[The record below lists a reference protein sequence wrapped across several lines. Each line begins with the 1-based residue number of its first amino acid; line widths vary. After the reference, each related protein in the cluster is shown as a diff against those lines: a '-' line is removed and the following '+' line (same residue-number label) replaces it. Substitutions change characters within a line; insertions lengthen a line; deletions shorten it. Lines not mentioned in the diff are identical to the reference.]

1 MYEPNA
7 SEVHARSV
15 ALMRFLSAV
24 ARHAHVAEHVYVVGG
39 AVRNYV
45 LGEPIKDIDIVI
57 DSVATGHDS
66 EWFARRIATEI
77 PTSTNLT
84 TNQYGVAILTI
95 KGDWSL
101 DGHPMQG
108 EVMEIANARAESYG
122 AGGQGYKPT
131 DVRPATIEE
140 DVYRRE
146 FTFNTLLWRLSD
158 LADGPDA
165 APVIDITGRGLRDLE
180 QRQILTPSPADQ
192 TFSDDPT
199 RMLRAVKFALRYGF
213 EIPPEIVE
221 SIRRNAGTLRDV
233 PWEPVTALLVN
244 NVLRMENALDGLPML
259 AQLGLLDVLVEIT
272 HAGPARAYLSRQM
285 KEERRPELLVLMLDA
300 GFDLDI
306 PVAKLSPEQRERLL
320 TVTGDMSDADAG
332 AFLTAVERPPV
343 DNNQI
348 IATLGLAPRDRG
360 LIAPLA
366 REALLGRPSLVDAPA
381 ELTRRVIGA
390 WPGVQRNAAKKVVY
404 AAVFLEE
411 SSREALLAWWESHVG
426 HVLLPKLY
434 AHHMTVAFKPTPEA
448 LATLPLGEPSTVHVV
463 GWGDD
468 GQAQAVVVRSSVPSA
483 NAVPHVT
490 VATADGISPAHS
502 NAMLSDPPSWV
513 VVHDGPV
520 LHGVVGTFP

>member
-158 LADGPDA
+158 LADGPDD
-165 APVIDITGRGLRDLE
+165 APVIDITGRGLADLE
-180 QRQILTPSPADQ
+180 AHVIRTPSPADQ

-213 EIPPEIVE
+213 EIPSEIVE

-259 AQLGLLDVLVEIT
+259 AQLGLLDVLVDIT
-272 HAGPARAYLSRQM
+272 RKGPARAYLSRQM

-306 PVAKLSPEQRERLL
+306 PIAKFSREQRERLL
-320 TVTGDMSDADAG
+320 VATGDMSDAEAG
-332 AFLTAVERPPV
+332 DFLTDVERPPV

-366 REALLGRPSLVDAPA
+366 RDVLLGRPSLAGDPV

-390 WPGVQRNAAKKVVY
+390 WPTLQQNAKKVVY
-404 AAVFLEE
+404 AAVFIDE
-411 SSREALLAWWESHVG
+411 SSREELLAWWSEHVG

-434 AHHMTVAFKPTPEA
+434 AHHMTIAFKPSPEV
-448 LATLPLGEPSTVHVV
+448 LGLLPIGEPATVHVV

-468 GQAQAVVVRSSVPSA
+468 GQAQAVVVRADIPSA
-483 NAVPHVT
+483 NPVPHVT
-490 VATADGISPAHS
+490 VATAEGVSPAHS
-502 NAMLSDPPSWV
+502 NALLSEPPSWV
-513 VVHDGPV
+513 VVYDGPV
-520 LHGVVGTFP
+520 LHGTVGTFP